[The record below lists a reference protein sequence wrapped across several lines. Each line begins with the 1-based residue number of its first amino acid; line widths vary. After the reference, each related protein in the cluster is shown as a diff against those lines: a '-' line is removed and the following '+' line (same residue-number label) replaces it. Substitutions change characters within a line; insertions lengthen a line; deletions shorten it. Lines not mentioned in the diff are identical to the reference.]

1 MAEEHRDSTWA
12 GGPECSY
19 AQPDPPSALPASSV
33 QQQESPVAR
42 RCLWVPTPSLCGTP
56 TLPQGLVA
64 SQDGV
69 LLVGL
74 LPVSPWRQWDGRGA
88 ITCRPGGLL
97 LLNRWRMRGAFSTG
111 ERGWVAL
118 LPICWMGMGGG
129 RGCCCGAGRAA
140 T

>member
-64 SQDGV
+64 SPGWGPAGGAPPCV
-69 LLVGL
+69 PLEAVGWERSHH
-74 LPVSPWRQWDGRGA
+74 LPPWGA
-88 ITCRPGGLL
+88 PPAEQMEDAGG
-97 LLNRWRMRGAFSTG
+97 
-111 ERGWVAL
+111 
-118 LPICWMGMGGG
+118 I
-129 RGCCCGAGRAA
+129 
-140 T
+140 